1 MTPKQFVGKRISLRF
16 KLKVTIYDRK
26 KIFKYYFNFSNK
38 RLAGEG
44 AVFAVSNLCQKIVI
58 FVCGDSAKTAAFH
71 RITLQDGKNN

>member
-38 RLAGEG
+38 RLAAAEESKKELFLQFQIC
-44 AVFAVSNLCQKIVI
+44 AKKLLF
-58 FVCGDSAKTAAFH
+58 FVCGDSTKTDRFS
-71 RITLQDGKNN
+71 

>member
-38 RLAGEG
+38 RLATAEG

-58 FVCGDSAKTAAFH
+58 FC
-71 RITLQDGKNN
+71 LW

>member
-38 RLAGEG
+38 RLAGELEG

-58 FVCGDSAKTAAFH
+58 FC
-71 RITLQDGKNN
+71 LW

>member
-38 RLAGEG
+38 RLAAELEG
-44 AVFAVSNLCQKIVI
+44 AVFAVSNY
-58 FVCGDSAKTAAFH
+58 SPH
-71 RITLQDGKNN
+71 TLRGSHV